1 MLHRLHRLTASLLL
15 PLFMLEATGC
25 THVVKKPVAEVTP
38 VAKDEI
44 VGITTLA
51 GVEIKF
57 DATGVVRDDTVRA
70 TAHGAWVIVPVD
82 SVQRWWLRRSNPVA
96 TVGLVAGVTLLAIG
110 IISVVTYDTPPPQPV
125 DPGTASCPFVYS
137 WNGTEYVF
145 EAEPFGG
152 AITHGLE
159 RDDYSVLPSLAADGG
174 RYRLLMINEMAET
187 QMANLA
193 ELWAIDHAP
202 GVQVLP
208 DEWGAL
214 HTIAAAIPPA
224 IARTQSGTDLTKWLS
239 ADDALIWEPAPV
251 ADSTGGLQDEV
262 VLTFPRPANVTQ
274 AKLVTRVGTSL
285 WGAHVLR
292 SVLELRGRQVQDW
305 YNLIDSSSAA
315 VDSVHSWALQEALY
329 GLEVDVESPG
339 GWEAS
344 GVMGG
349 SGPYMAQ
356 TRVVMLELP
365 SATDDSLRIRVRATR
380 GFWAFNY
387 LAVDYSADQPVEV
400 DTLRLSRG
408 VASNSS
414 DLVSLLSST
423 DSLYYVMP
431 TTGDRAE
438 LEFPN
443 VPLRPGME
451 RTVLLHTRGFYQLHL
466 QSTTEADTALLR
478 RIENVPGATAQYSA
492 MLYQQRP
499 VAARP
504 AN

>member
-1 MLHRLHRLTASLLL
+1 MLRQVQRLVALLML
-15 PLFMLEATGC
+15 PLFVLQATGC

-38 VAKDEI
+38 VAKDEL
-44 VGITTLA
+44 VGVTTLA
-51 GVEIKF
+51 GVGVKF
-57 DATGVVRDDTVRA
+57 DNSGTVQGDTVRA
-70 TAHGAWVIVPVD
+70 TVHKVPFQIPAD
-82 SVQRWWLRRSNPVA
+82 SVQRWWLRQSDPTA
-96 TVGLVAGVTLLAIG
+96 TVFLIVAPLAFLAIVVA
-110 IISVVTYDTPPPQPV
+110 SVASSS
-125 DPGTASCPFVYS
+125 GTTTVSGGESCPFVYS
-137 WNGTEYVF
+137 WNGSEFVF

-152 AITHGLE
+152 AITRGLE
-159 RDDYSVLPSLAADGG
+159 RDDYSVLPSLKTDGG
-174 RYRLLMINEMAET
+174 KYRLLMINQMAET

-202 GVQVLP
+202 GIQVLP

-214 HTIAAAIPPA
+214 HTIAAAVPPA
-224 IARTQSGTDLTKWLS
+224 SAVTQSGLDLTKWVS
-239 ADDALIWEPAPV
+239 ADDALTWEPMPV
-251 ADSTGGLQDEV
+251 ADSAGGLQDAV
-262 VLTFPRPANVTQ
+262 VLTFPRPAGATQ

-285 WGAHVLR
+285 WGSHIIR

-305 YNLIDSSSAA
+305 YELVDSSTAA
-315 VDSVHSWALQEALY
+315 ADSVHSWAIREALY
-329 GLEVDVESPG
+329 ELEVDVEG
-339 GWEAS
+339 ADGWEAS

-356 TRVVMLELP
+356 ARVVMLDLP
-365 SATDDSLRIRVRATR
+365 SATGDSLRIRVRATR
-380 GFWAFNY
+380 GFWALNY
-387 LAVDYSADQPVEV
+387 LAVDYSADQPMEV
-400 DTLRLSRG
+400 DTLRLGTG
-408 VASNSS
+408 VASNGA

-423 DSLYYVMP
+423 DSLYYAMP

-451 RTVLLHTRGFYQLHL
+451 RTVLLHTRGFYHLHL

-478 RIENVPGATAQYSA
+478 RIENVPGTTAQYSA
-492 MLYQQRP
+492 TLYQQRP